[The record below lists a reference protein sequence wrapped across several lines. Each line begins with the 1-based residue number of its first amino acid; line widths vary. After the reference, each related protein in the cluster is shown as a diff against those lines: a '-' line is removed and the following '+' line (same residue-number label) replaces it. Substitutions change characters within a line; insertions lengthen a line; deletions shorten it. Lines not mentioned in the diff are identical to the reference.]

1 MEFSNREHVA
11 KVWRSA
17 VGNGE
22 LVDGDTMILQIVD
35 LVEAW
40 FVGGFHYLFFP
51 DTLNGFGI
59 WVVRVVLKV
68 EEHPSVSLDEFL
80 VLKCC

>member
-59 WVVRVVLKV
+59 WVVWGGIGPPQKNKRGPAYL
-68 EEHPSVSLDEFL
+68 L
-80 VLKCC
+80 VK